1 MPCFELSK
9 SLFQE
14 ETRAHLQPSPCVQ
27 VELFS
32 ATSTDFYPRIQELF
46 RNIQNVTKSV
56 EKEFIFLI
64 KHWLF
69 INIPSS
75 FSYKEKSKLMFSV
88 LWLLQ
93 LFLYQKKKKWKTF
106 FQSELEQFSLN
117 PLQKIWQLCNRWW
130 WHAENHSTNTP
141 LSIKFTLCSF
151 FLLSPHTNTQN
162 NYF

>member
-1 MPCFELSK
+1 MLWTIKIPLP
-9 SLFQE
+9 
-14 ETRAHLQPSPCVQ
+14 RRDPST
-27 VELFS
+27 S
-32 ATSTDFYPRIQELF
+32 ATFTMCAGRVVFCNQCRLLSEDTGTLQKHSKCYKISRKG
-46 RNIQNVTKSV
+46 VH
-56 EKEFIFLI
+56 FLI

-75 FSYKEKSKLMFSV
+75 FSYEENSKLMFSV

-93 LFLYQKKKKWKTF
+93 PFLYQKKKKWKTF